1 MNVET
6 LFGTKKPVI
15 GVVHLLPLPTSPR
28 WNGSLQEV
36 IGRAEQEATALAA
49 GGAHGIII
57 ENFFDAPFAKGR
69 VDAAVVGAMTLAV
82 QHVAS
87 MVHLPVGVN
96 VLRNDGLSA
105 MAIAACTGAKF
116 IRVNVLMGVMATDRG
131 LLEGIAWELLRYRR
145 ELNSNVK
152 ILADVL
158 VKHAE
163 PLSTSNIGLAIE
175 ETIHRGLADGI
186 IVSGCATGY
195 PPDPEDLRLARA
207 ACGDTPLFVGSGTTW
222 ENIGALLQ
230 HADGAIVSTSL
241 KRHGHAQQ
249 PIDPLRVARLLEALH
264 SGVGDTNSAYNGRR
278 PGTGYPTEQL
288 AGV

>member
-1 MNVET
+1 
-6 LFGTKKPVI
+6 
-15 GVVHLLPLPTSPR
+15 
-28 WNGSLQEV
+28 
-36 IGRAEQEATALAA
+36 
-49 GGAHGIII
+49 
-57 ENFFDAPFAKGR
+57 
-69 VDAAVVGAMTLAV
+69 
-82 QHVAS
+82 
-87 MVHLPVGVN
+87 
-96 VLRNDGLSA
+96 
-105 MAIAACTGAKF
+105 CTGAKF

-145 ELNSNVK
+145 ELNSDVK

-163 PLSTSNIGLAIE
+163 PLSTANIGLAIE

-195 PPDPEDLRLARA
+195 APDLEDLRQARL

-222 ENIGALLQ
+222 ENIGELLQ
-230 HADGAIVSTSL
+230 YADGAIVSTSL
-241 KRHGHAQQ
+241 KRHGQPRQ

-264 SGVGDTNSAYNGRR
+264 STQEVGRHNGRGVGGEKAVER
-278 PGTGYPTEQL
+278 L

>member
-6 LFGTKKPVI
+6 LFGTNKPVI

-28 WNGSLQEV
+28 WNGSLTEV
-36 IGRAEQEATALAA
+36 IARAEQEATALAA
-49 GGAHGIII
+49 GGAHGIMI
-57 ENFFDAPFAKGR
+57 ENFFDAPFAKNR
-69 VDAAVVGAMTLAV
+69 VDASVVSAMTLAV

-163 PLSTSNIGLAIE
+163 PLSTANIGLAIE

-195 PPDPEDLRLARA
+195 APDPEDLRQARL

-222 ENIGALLQ
+222 ENVGELLRY
-230 HADGAIVSTSL
+230 ADGAIVSTSL
-241 KRHGHAQQ
+241 KRHGQLRQ

-264 SGVGDTNSAYNGRR
+264 SAQAEGLGTYNGRW
-278 PGTGYPTEQL
+278 TGNPAERL